1 MGLDFMFKF
10 NKLLPLFVAMAI
22 SSPPIVFADVA
33 GLIPCNESAIFTK
46 RLDAS
51 VRKLEGRVKKYEAGS
66 PPALALEQQIERT
79 KQRFTR
85 YSNSSLLCGKDGLPH
100 LITDGRWSHS
110 IEFVI
115 PGLMF
120 IYISGWIGWV
130 GRKYIRTVS
139 EVSNATEKE
148 IIIDVPLALR
158 IMSTGFIWP
167 VSAWQEYVSGT
178 LLADVSEITV
188 SPR

>member
-1 MGLDFMFKF
+1 MPTLK
-10 NKLLPLFVAMAI
+10 KLFFLLLSLGFL
-22 SSPPIVFADVA
+22 SPSLVQADVA
-33 GLIPCNESAIFTK
+33 GLIPCNASTVFTK

-51 VRKLEGRVKKYEAGS
+51 VRKLEGRLNKYEAGS

-79 KQRFTR
+79 KQRFDR
-85 YSNSSLLCGKDGLPH
+85 YSKSSLLCGKDGLPH

-120 IYISGWIGWV
+120 LYISGWIGWV

-139 EVSNATEKE
+139 EISNPTEKE

>member
-1 MGLDFMFKF
+1 MFKF
-10 NKLLPLFVAMAI
+10 KKLLPIVFAMTLI
-22 SSPPIVFADVA
+22 SPSIVFADVA
-33 GLIPCNESAIFTK
+33 GLIPCNESAVFTK
-46 RLDAS
+46 RLDTS
-51 VRKLEGRVKKYEAGS
+51 VRKLEGRLNKYEAGS

-79 KQRFTR
+79 KQRFDR
-85 YSNSSLLCGKDGLPH
+85 YSKSSLLCGKDGLPH

-115 PGLMF
+115 PGILF
-120 IYISGWIGWV
+120 LYITGWIGWV

-139 EVSNATEKE
+139 ESTNATEKE
-148 IIIDVPLALR
+148 IIIDVPLALK

-167 VSAWQEYVSGT
+167 ISAWQEYISGT

>member
-1 MGLDFMFKF
+1 MLKLK
-10 NKLLPLFVAMAI
+10 KLLPIFVAL
-22 SSPPIVFADVA
+22 SLLSPSLVMADVA
-33 GLIPCNESAIFTK
+33 GLIPCNESAVFTK

-51 VRKLEGRVKKYEAGS
+51 VRKLEGRLKKYDVGS

-79 KQRFTR
+79 KQRFDR
-85 YSNSSLLCGKDGLPH
+85 YNHSTLLCGKDGLPH

-110 IEFVI
+110 IEFII

-130 GRKYIRTVS
+130 GRKYIRTIS
-139 EVSNATEKE
+139 TVSNPTEKE
-148 IIIDVPLALR
+148 IIIDVPLALK
-158 IMSTGFIWP
+158 IMSTGFVWP
-167 VSAWQEYVSGT
+167 ISAWQEYLSGT
-178 LLADVSEITV
+178 LLAKGSDITV